1 MSSFLQ
7 TISVSQAYANQ
18 WQSQLMIDWDEMGE
32 IKFND
37 ADLRILMLNDNF
49 TKECIRSIAVYK
61 CPLYDN
67 QLIQL
72 LDNHQ
77 FVVLQTDNCW
87 YSIEK
92 NSHFIQMQRSNHI
105 ANVQCYIRKDH
116 RRTPIKGISFDSCQ
130 QLKTMSD
137 LIHFLLENQELG
149 KIYDPVFSNCQA
161 FAKRIFDKFAA
172 TKKHEIMLGCSPTLE
187 VTPVKKKAVLSFS

>member
-7 TISVSQAYANQ
+7 TISVNQVYANQ
-18 WQSQLMIDWDEMGE
+18 WQSQLMMDWGEMGE

-37 ADLRILMLNDNF
+37 ADLRILMLDDNF
-49 TKECIRSIAVYK
+49 TKEYIRSIAVYK

-105 ANVQCYIRKDH
+105 ENVQCYIRKH
-116 RRTPIKGISFDSCQ
+116 RRRTPIKRISSDSCQ

-137 LIHFLLENQELG
+137 LIHFLLENQELSR
-149 KIYDPVFSNCQA
+149 IYDLVLSNCQA

-187 VTPVKKKAVLSFS
+187 VTPVKKKQC

>member
-7 TISVSQAYANQ
+7 TISVNQAYANQ
-18 WQSQLMIDWDEMGE
+18 WQSQLMMDWGEMGE

-37 ADLRILMLNDNF
+37 ADLRILMLDDNF
-49 TKECIRSIAVYK
+49 TKEYIRSIAVYK

-105 ANVQCYIRKDH
+105 ENVQCYIRKH
-116 RRTPIKGISFDSCQ
+116 RRRTPIKRISSDSCQ

-149 KIYDPVFSNCQA
+149 KIYDLVFSNCQA

-172 TKKHEIMLGCSPTLE
+172 TKKHEIMLGCSSTLE
-187 VTPVKKKAVLSFS
+187 VTPPW

>member
-7 TISVSQAYANQ
+7 TISVNQAYANQ
-18 WQSQLMIDWDEMGE
+18 WQSQLMMDWGEMGE

-37 ADLRILMLNDNF
+37 ADLRILMLDDNF
-49 TKECIRSIAVYK
+49 TKEYIRSIAVYK

-92 NSHFIQMQRSNHI
+92 NSHFIKMQRSNHI
-105 ANVQCYIRKDH
+105 ENVQCYIRKH
-116 RRTPIKGISFDSCQ
+116 RRRTPIKRISSDSCQ

-137 LIHFLLENQELG
+137 LIHFLLVNQELSR
-149 KIYDPVFSNCQA
+149 IYDLVLSNCQA

-172 TKKHEIMLGCSPTLE
+172 TKKHEIMLGCSSTLE
-187 VTPVKKKAVLSFS
+187 VTPPW

>member
-7 TISVSQAYANQ
+7 TISVNQAYANQ
-18 WQSQLMIDWDEMGE
+18 WQSQLMMDWDEMGE

-37 ADLRILMLNDNF
+37 ADLRILMLDDNF

-92 NSHFIQMQRSNHI
+92 NSHFIQMQRSNRI
-105 ANVQCYIRKDH
+105 ENVQCYIRKDR
-116 RRTPIKGISFDSCQ
+116 RRTPIKGISFDSWQ

-149 KIYDPVFSNCQA
+149 KIYDLVFSNCQA

-187 VTPVKKKAVLSFS
+187 VTPPW

>member
-7 TISVSQAYANQ
+7 TISVNQVYANQ
-18 WQSQLMIDWDEMGE
+18 WQSQLMMDWGEMGE

-37 ADLRILMLNDNF
+37 ADLRILMLDDNF
-49 TKECIRSIAVYK
+49 TKEYIRSIAVYK

-105 ANVQCYIRKDH
+105 ENVQCYIRKDR
-116 RRTPIKGISFDSCQ
+116 RRTPIKRISSDSCQ

-137 LIHFLLENQELG
+137 LIHFLLVNQELSR
-149 KIYDPVFSNCQA
+149 IYDLVLSNCQA

-172 TKKHEIMLGCSPTLE
+172 TKKHEIMLGCSSTLE
-187 VTPVKKKAVLSFS
+187 VTPPWQR

>member
-7 TISVSQAYANQ
+7 TISVNQVYANQ
-18 WQSQLMIDWDEMGE
+18 WQSQLMMDWGEMGE

-37 ADLRILMLNDNF
+37 ADLRILMLDDNF
-49 TKECIRSIAVYK
+49 TKEYIRSIAVYK

-105 ANVQCYIRKDH
+105 ENVQCYIRKDR

-149 KIYDPVFSNCQA
+149 KIYDLVFSNCQA

-172 TKKHEIMLGCSPTLE
+172 TKKHEIMLGCSSTLE
-187 VTPVKKKAVLSFS
+187 MTPPW

>member
-18 WQSQLMIDWDEMGE
+18 WQSQLMMDWDEMGE

-105 ANVQCYIRKDH
+105 ENVQCYIRKDR

-149 KIYDPVFSNCQA
+149 KIYDLVFSNCQA

-187 VTPVKKKAVLSFS
+187 VTPPW

>member
-7 TISVSQAYANQ
+7 TISVNQAYANQ
-18 WQSQLMIDWDEMGE
+18 WQSQLMMDWGEMGE

-37 ADLRILMLNDNF
+37 ADLRILMLDDNF
-49 TKECIRSIAVYK
+49 TKEYIRSIAVYK

-105 ANVQCYIRKDH
+105 ENVQCYIRKH
-116 RRTPIKGISFDSCQ
+116 RRRTPIKRISSDSCQ

-137 LIHFLLENQELG
+137 LIHFLLENQELSR
-149 KIYDPVFSNCQA
+149 IYDLVLSNCQA

-172 TKKHEIMLGCSPTLE
+172 TKKHEIMLGCSSTLE
-187 VTPVKKKAVLSFS
+187 VTPPW

>member
-7 TISVSQAYANQ
+7 TISVNQAYANQ
-18 WQSQLMIDWDEMGE
+18 WQSQLMMDWDEMGE

-37 ADLRILMLNDNF
+37 ADLRILMLDDNF

-105 ANVQCYIRKDH
+105 ENVQCYIRKDR
-116 RRTPIKGISFDSCQ
+116 RRTLIKGISFDSCQ

-149 KIYDPVFSNCQA
+149 KIYDLVFSNCQA

-172 TKKHEIMLGCSPTLE
+172 TKKHEIMLGCSPTVE
-187 VTPVKKKAVLSFS
+187 VTPPW

>member
-7 TISVSQAYANQ
+7 TISVNQAYANQ
-18 WQSQLMIDWDEMGE
+18 WQSQLMMDWDEMGE

-37 ADLRILMLNDNF
+37 ADLKSLMLDDNF

-105 ANVQCYIRKDH
+105 ENVQCYIRKDR

-149 KIYDPVFSNCQA
+149 KIYDLVFSNCQA

-172 TKKHEIMLGCSPTLE
+172 TKKHEIMLGCSSTLE
-187 VTPVKKKAVLSFS
+187 VTPPW

>member
-7 TISVSQAYANQ
+7 TISVNQAYANQ
-18 WQSQLMIDWDEMGE
+18 WQSQLMMDWGEMGE

-37 ADLRILMLNDNF
+37 ADLRILMLDDNF
-49 TKECIRSIAVYK
+49 TKEYIRSIAVYK

-105 ANVQCYIRKDH
+105 ENVQCYIRKDR

-130 QLKTMSD
+130 QLKTMRD

-149 KIYDPVFSNCQA
+149 KIYDMVFSNCQA

-172 TKKHEIMLGCSPTLE
+172 TKKHEIMLGCSPTVE
-187 VTPVKKKAVLSFS
+187 VTPPW

>member
-7 TISVSQAYANQ
+7 TISVNQAYANQ
-18 WQSQLMIDWDEMGE
+18 WQSQLMMDWDEMGE

-37 ADLRILMLNDNF
+37 ADLRILMLDDNF
-49 TKECIRSIAVYK
+49 TNECIRSIAVYK

-67 QLIQL
+67 QIIQL

-105 ANVQCYIRKDH
+105 ENVQCYIRKDR
-116 RRTPIKGISFDSCQ
+116 RRTPIKRISSDSCQ

-137 LIHFLLENQELG
+137 LIHFLLENQELSR
-149 KIYDPVFSNCQA
+149 IYDLVLSNCQA

-172 TKKHEIMLGCSPTLE
+172 TKKHEIMLGCSSTLE
-187 VTPVKKKAVLSFS
+187 VTPPW

>member
-7 TISVSQAYANQ
+7 TISVNQAYANQ
-18 WQSQLMIDWDEMGE
+18 WQSQLMMDWDEMGE

-37 ADLRILMLNDNF
+37 ADLGILMLDDNF

-105 ANVQCYIRKDH
+105 ENVQCYIRKH
-116 RRTPIKGISFDSCQ
+116 RRRTPIKRISSDSCQ

-137 LIHFLLENQELG
+137 LIHFLLENQELSR
-149 KIYDPVFSNCQA
+149 IYDLVLSNCQA

-187 VTPVKKKAVLSFS
+187 VTPPW

>member
-7 TISVSQAYANQ
+7 TISVNQAYANQ
-18 WQSQLMIDWDEMGE
+18 WQSQLMMDWDEMGE

-37 ADLRILMLNDNF
+37 PDLRILMLDDNF

-105 ANVQCYIRKDH
+105 ENVQCYIRKDR

-149 KIYDPVFSNCQA
+149 KIYDLVFSNCQA

-187 VTPVKKKAVLSFS
+187 VTPPW

>member
-7 TISVSQAYANQ
+7 TISVNQAYANQ
-18 WQSQLMIDWDEMGE
+18 WQSQLMMDWGEMGE

-37 ADLRILMLNDNF
+37 ADLRILMLDDNF
-49 TKECIRSIAVYK
+49 TKEYIRSIAVYK

-105 ANVQCYIRKDH
+105 ENVQCYIRKH
-116 RRTPIKGISFDSCQ
+116 RRRTPIKRISSDSCQ

-149 KIYDPVFSNCQA
+149 KIYDLVFSNCQA

-187 VTPVKKKAVLSFS
+187 VTPPW

>member
-18 WQSQLMIDWDEMGE
+18 WQSQLMMDWGELGE

-37 ADLRILMLNDNF
+37 ADLRSLMLDDNF
-49 TKECIRSIAVYK
+49 TKEYIRSIAVYK

-92 NSHFIQMQRSNHI
+92 NSHFIQMQRSDHI
-105 ANVQCYIRKDH
+105 ENVQCYLRKH
-116 RRTPIKGISFDSCQ
+116 CRRTPIKRISSDSCQ

-137 LIHFLLENQELG
+137 LIHFLLENQELSR
-149 KIYDPVFSNCQA
+149 IYDLVLSNCQA

-172 TKKHEIMLGCSPTLE
+172 TKKHEIMLGCSSTLE
-187 VTPVKKKAVLSFS
+187 VTPPWQR

>member
-7 TISVSQAYANQ
+7 TISVNQAYANQ
-18 WQSQLMIDWDEMGE
+18 WQSQLMMDWGKMGE

-37 ADLRILMLNDNF
+37 ADLRILMLDDNF

-92 NSHFIQMQRSNHI
+92 NSHFIQMQRSNRI
-105 ANVQCYIRKDH
+105 ENVQCYIRKDR

-149 KIYDPVFSNCQA
+149 KIYDLVFSNCQA

-187 VTPVKKKAVLSFS
+187 VTPPW

>member
-7 TISVSQAYANQ
+7 TISVNQAYANQ
-18 WQSQLMIDWDEMGE
+18 WQSQLMMDWDEMGE

-37 ADLRILMLNDNF
+37 ADLRILMLDDNF
-49 TKECIRSIAVYK
+49 TKGYIRSIAVYK

-77 FVVLQTDNCW
+77 FVVLQTDNWW

-105 ANVQCYIRKDH
+105 ENVQCYIRKDR

-149 KIYDPVFSNCQA
+149 KIYDLVFSNCQA

-187 VTPVKKKAVLSFS
+187 VTPPW

>member
-1 MSSFLQ
+1 MSSSLQ
-7 TISVSQAYANQ
+7 TISVNQAYANQ
-18 WQSQLMIDWDEMGE
+18 WQSQLMMDRDEMGE

-37 ADLRILMLNDNF
+37 ADLRILMLDDNF

-105 ANVQCYIRKDH
+105 ENVQCYIRKDR

-149 KIYDPVFSNCQA
+149 KIYDLVFSNCQA

-187 VTPVKKKAVLSFS
+187 VTPPW

>member
-7 TISVSQAYANQ
+7 TISVNQAYANQ
-18 WQSQLMIDWDEMGE
+18 WQSQLMMDWDEMGE

-37 ADLRILMLNDNF
+37 ADLGILMLDDNF

-105 ANVQCYIRKDH
+105 ENVQCYIRKDR

-137 LIHFLLENQELG
+137 LIHFLLENQELSR
-149 KIYDPVFSNCQA
+149 IYDLVLSNCQA

-172 TKKHEIMLGCSPTLE
+172 TKKHEIILGCSSTLE
-187 VTPVKKKAVLSFS
+187 VTPPWQR

>member
-7 TISVSQAYANQ
+7 TISVNQAYANQ
-18 WQSQLMIDWDEMGE
+18 WQSQLMMDWGEMEE

-37 ADLRILMLNDNF
+37 ADLRILMLGDNF
-49 TKECIRSIAVYK
+49 TKEYIRSIAVYK

-92 NSHFIQMQRSNHI
+92 NSHFIQMQRSDHI
-105 ANVQCYIRKDH
+105 ENVQCYIRKH
-116 RRTPIKGISFDSCQ
+116 RRRTPIKRISSDSCQ
-130 QLKTMSD
+130 QPKTMSD
-137 LIHFLLENQELG
+137 LIHFLLENQELSR
-149 KIYDPVFSNCQA
+149 IYDLVLSNCQA

-172 TKKHEIMLGCSPTLE
+172 TKKHEIMLGCSSTLE
-187 VTPVKKKAVLSFS
+187 VTPPWQR

>member
-1 MSSFLQ
+1 MSSSLQ
-7 TISVSQAYANQ
+7 TISVNQAYANQ
-18 WQSQLMIDWDEMGE
+18 WQSQLMMDWDEMGE

-37 ADLRILMLNDNF
+37 ADLRILMLDDNF

-105 ANVQCYIRKDH
+105 ENVQCYIRKH
-116 RRTPIKGISFDSCQ
+116 RRRTPIKRISSDSCQ

-137 LIHFLLENQELG
+137 LIHFLLENQELSR
-149 KIYDPVFSNCQA
+149 IYDLVLSNCQA

-187 VTPVKKKAVLSFS
+187 VTPPW

>member
-7 TISVSQAYANQ
+7 TISVNQAYANQ
-18 WQSQLMIDWDEMGE
+18 WQSQLMMDWDEMGE

-37 ADLRILMLNDNF
+37 ADLGILMLDDNF

-105 ANVQCYIRKDH
+105 ENVQCYIRKDR
-116 RRTPIKGISFDSCQ
+116 RRTPIKRISSDSCQ

-149 KIYDPVFSNCQA
+149 KIYDLVFSNCQA

-172 TKKHEIMLGCSPTLE
+172 TKKHEIMLGCSPTVE
-187 VTPVKKKAVLSFS
+187 VTPPW

>member
-7 TISVSQAYANQ
+7 TISVNQAYANQ
-18 WQSQLMIDWDEMGE
+18 WQSQLMMDWGEMGE

-37 ADLRILMLNDNF
+37 ADLRILMLDDNF
-49 TKECIRSIAVYK
+49 TKEYIRSIAVYK

-105 ANVQCYIRKDH
+105 ENVQCYIRKH
-116 RRTPIKGISFDSCQ
+116 RRRTPIKRISSDSCQ

-137 LIHFLLENQELG
+137 LIHFLLVNQELSR
-149 KIYDPVFSNCQA
+149 IYDLVLSNCQA

-172 TKKHEIMLGCSPTLE
+172 TKKHEIMLGCSSTLE
-187 VTPVKKKAVLSFS
+187 VTPPW

>member
-72 LDNHQ
+72 LDNH
-77 FVVLQTDNCW
+77 
-87 YSIEK
+87 
-92 NSHFIQMQRSNHI
+92 
-105 ANVQCYIRKDH
+105 
-116 RRTPIKGISFDSCQ
+116 
-130 QLKTMSD
+130 
-137 LIHFLLENQELG
+137 
-149 KIYDPVFSNCQA
+149 
-161 FAKRIFDKFAA
+161 
-172 TKKHEIMLGCSPTLE
+172 
-187 VTPVKKKAVLSFS
+187 

>member
-7 TISVSQAYANQ
+7 TISVNQVYANQ
-18 WQSQLMIDWDEMGE
+18 WQSQLMMDWGEMGE

-37 ADLRILMLNDNF
+37 ADLGILMLDDNF

-105 ANVQCYIRKDH
+105 ENVQCYIRKDR

-149 KIYDPVFSNCQA
+149 KIYDLVFSNCQA

-187 VTPVKKKAVLSFS
+187 VTPPW

>member
-7 TISVSQAYANQ
+7 TISVNQVYANQ
-18 WQSQLMIDWDEMGE
+18 WQSQLMMDWGEMGE

-37 ADLRILMLNDNF
+37 ADLRILMLDDNF

-105 ANVQCYIRKDH
+105 ENVQCYIRKDR

-149 KIYDPVFSNCQA
+149 KIYDLVFSNCQA

-187 VTPVKKKAVLSFS
+187 VTPPW

>member
-7 TISVSQAYANQ
+7 TISVNQVYANQ
-18 WQSQLMIDWDEMGE
+18 WQSQLMMDWDEMGE

-37 ADLRILMLNDNF
+37 ADLRILMLDDNF

-105 ANVQCYIRKDH
+105 ENVQCYIRKDR

-149 KIYDPVFSNCQA
+149 KIYDLVFSNCQA

-172 TKKHEIMLGCSPTLE
+172 TKKHEIMLGCSSTLE
-187 VTPVKKKAVLSFS
+187 VTPPW

>member
-7 TISVSQAYANQ
+7 TISVNQAYANQ
-18 WQSQLMIDWDEMGE
+18 WQSQLMMDWDEMGE

-37 ADLRILMLNDNF
+37 ADLRILMLDDNF
-49 TKECIRSIAVYK
+49 TKEYIRSIAVYK

-105 ANVQCYIRKDH
+105 ENVQCYIRKDR

-149 KIYDPVFSNCQA
+149 KIYDLVFSNCQA

-187 VTPVKKKAVLSFS
+187 VTPPW

>member
-7 TISVSQAYANQ
+7 TISVNQAYANQ
-18 WQSQLMIDWDEMGE
+18 WQSQLMMDWDEMGE

-37 ADLRILMLNDNF
+37 ADLGILMLDDNF

-105 ANVQCYIRKDH
+105 ENVQCYIRKDR

-149 KIYDPVFSNCQA
+149 KIYDLVFSNCQA

-172 TKKHEIMLGCSPTLE
+172 TKKHEIMLGCSPTVE
-187 VTPVKKKAVLSFS
+187 VTPPW

>member
-7 TISVSQAYANQ
+7 TISVNQAYANQ
-18 WQSQLMIDWDEMGE
+18 WQSQLMMDWGEMEE

-37 ADLRILMLNDNF
+37 ADLRILMLGDNF
-49 TKECIRSIAVYK
+49 TKEYIRSIAVYK

-92 NSHFIQMQRSNHI
+92 NSHFIQMQRSDHI
-105 ANVQCYIRKDH
+105 ENVQCYIRKH
-116 RRTPIKGISFDSCQ
+116 CRRTPIKRISSDSCQ

-137 LIHFLLENQELG
+137 LIHFLLENQELSR
-149 KIYDPVFSNCQA
+149 IYDLVLSNCQA

-172 TKKHEIMLGCSPTLE
+172 TKKHEIMLGCSSTLE
-187 VTPVKKKAVLSFS
+187 VTPPWQR

>member
-7 TISVSQAYANQ
+7 TISVNQAYANQ
-18 WQSQLMIDWDEMGE
+18 WQSQLMMDWDEMGE

-37 ADLRILMLNDNF
+37 ADLRILMLDDNF

-105 ANVQCYIRKDH
+105 ENVQCYIRKH
-116 RRTPIKGISFDSCQ
+116 RRRTPIKRISSDSCQ

-137 LIHFLLENQELG
+137 LIHFLLENQELSR
-149 KIYDPVFSNCQA
+149 IYDLVLSNCQA

-172 TKKHEIMLGCSPTLE
+172 TKKHEIMLGCSSTLE
-187 VTPVKKKAVLSFS
+187 VTPPW

>member
-105 ANVQCYIRKDH
+105 ENVQCYIRKDR

-149 KIYDPVFSNCQA
+149 KIYDLVFSNCQA

-187 VTPVKKKAVLSFS
+187 VTPPW

>member
-7 TISVSQAYANQ
+7 TISVNQAYANQ
-18 WQSQLMIDWDEMGE
+18 WQSQLMMDWDEMGE

-37 ADLRILMLNDNF
+37 ADLRILMLDDNF

-77 FVVLQTDNCW
+77 FVVLQTDNWW

-105 ANVQCYIRKDH
+105 ENVQCYIRKDR

-137 LIHFLLENQELG
+137 LIHFLLENQELSR
-149 KIYDPVFSNCQA
+149 IYDLVLSNCQA

-172 TKKHEIMLGCSPTLE
+172 TKKHEIMLGCSSTLE
-187 VTPVKKKAVLSFS
+187 VTPPWQR

>member
-7 TISVSQAYANQ
+7 TISVNQAYANQ
-18 WQSQLMIDWDEMGE
+18 WQSQLMMDWDEMGE

-37 ADLRILMLNDNF
+37 ADLRILMLGDNF

-105 ANVQCYIRKDH
+105 ENVQCYIRKH
-116 RRTPIKGISFDSCQ
+116 RRRTPIKRISSDSCQ

-149 KIYDPVFSNCQA
+149 KIYDLVFSNCQA

-172 TKKHEIMLGCSPTLE
+172 TKKHEIMLGCSSTLE
-187 VTPVKKKAVLSFS
+187 VTPPW

>member
-7 TISVSQAYANQ
+7 TISVNQAYANQ
-18 WQSQLMIDWDEMGE
+18 WQSQLMMDWDEMGE

-37 ADLRILMLNDNF
+37 ADLRILMLDDNF

-105 ANVQCYIRKDH
+105 ENVQCYIRKDR

-149 KIYDPVFSNCQA
+149 KIYDLVFSNCQA

-187 VTPVKKKAVLSFS
+187 VTPPW

>member
-7 TISVSQAYANQ
+7 TISVNQVYANQ
-18 WQSQLMIDWDEMGE
+18 WQSQLMMDWDEMGE

-37 ADLRILMLNDNF
+37 ADLRILMLDDNF

-105 ANVQCYIRKDH
+105 ENVQCYIRKH
-116 RRTPIKGISFDSCQ
+116 RRRTPIKRISSDSCQ

-137 LIHFLLENQELG
+137 LIHFLLENQELSR
-149 KIYDPVFSNCQA
+149 IYDLVLSNCQA

-172 TKKHEIMLGCSPTLE
+172 TKKHEIMLGCSSTLE
-187 VTPVKKKAVLSFS
+187 VTPPW

>member
-18 WQSQLMIDWDEMGE
+18 WQSQLMMDWGEMGE

-37 ADLRILMLNDNF
+37 ADLRILMLDDNF
-49 TKECIRSIAVYK
+49 TKEYIRSIAVYK

-105 ANVQCYIRKDH
+105 ENVQCYIRKDR

-137 LIHFLLENQELG
+137 LIHFLLENQELSR
-149 KIYDPVFSNCQA
+149 IYDLVLSNCQA

-172 TKKHEIMLGCSPTLE
+172 TKKHEIMLGCSSTLE
-187 VTPVKKKAVLSFS
+187 VTPPWQR

>member
-7 TISVSQAYANQ
+7 TISVNQAYANQ
-18 WQSQLMIDWDEMGE
+18 WQSQLMMDWDEMKE

-37 ADLRILMLNDNF
+37 ADLRILMLDDNF

-105 ANVQCYIRKDH
+105 ENVQCYIRKDR

-149 KIYDPVFSNCQA
+149 KIYDLVFSNCQA

-172 TKKHEIMLGCSPTLE
+172 TKKHEIMLGCSPTVE
-187 VTPVKKKAVLSFS
+187 VTPPW

>member
-7 TISVSQAYANQ
+7 TISVNQAYANQ
-18 WQSQLMIDWDEMGE
+18 WQSQLMMDRDEMGE

-37 ADLRILMLNDNF
+37 ADLGILMLDDNF

-105 ANVQCYIRKDH
+105 ENVQCYIRKDR

-149 KIYDPVFSNCQA
+149 KIYDLVFSNCQA

-172 TKKHEIMLGCSPTLE
+172 TKKHEIMLGCSPTVE
-187 VTPVKKKAVLSFS
+187 VTPPW